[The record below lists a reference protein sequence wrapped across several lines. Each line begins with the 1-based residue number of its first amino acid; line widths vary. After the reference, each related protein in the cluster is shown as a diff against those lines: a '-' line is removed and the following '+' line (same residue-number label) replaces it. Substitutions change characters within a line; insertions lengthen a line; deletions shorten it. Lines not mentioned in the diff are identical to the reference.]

1 MSLANWNSLFWTFTP
16 VSFTES
22 STTGPTPRTA
32 RLDRLVTGGSR
43 VGFFRGGSGK
53 IWPFVSNPISSLRRR
68 RAEKQP
74 AVLQRARSRSWHPAR
89 HATPS
94 SAETA
99 TSCDLNGLP
108 VTQCHAPGSGRGL
121 GLGQAS
127 GTEQQHPTP
136 LLKRKKKKKRR
147 RGERRTGGGEW
158 SPWHNHVGLTYIFI
172 TLSHTI
178 FILNQKRGWAKEEQ
192 CVCGRGGA
200 KGIGTSIEVFLLLFF
215 GGCKYVCA
223 TLDSQCW
230 SKLNPV
236 FFFSFILF
244 LYITLHFY
252 FILWFFVCLFFE
264 GKKRKEKQNRS
275 LTHSG
280 CAVLICG

>member
-1 MSLANWNSLFWTFTP
+1 MFLVSLANWNSLFWTFTL

-43 VGFFRGGSGK
+43 VAFFRGSSGK

-94 SAETA
+94 SAETV

-108 VTQCHAPGSGRGL
+108 LTQCHAPGSGRGL

-127 GTEQQHPTP
+127 ATEQQHPTP
-136 LLKRKKKKKRR
+136 LLKKKKKKKRR

-172 TLSHTI
+172 TLSQFLFWI
-178 FILNQKRGWAKEEQ
+178 KNVGGLKRDNV
-192 CVCGRGGA
+192 CVGHWDINR
-200 KGIGTSIEVFLLLFF
+200 SVF
-215 GGCKYVCA
+215 
-223 TLDSQCW
+223 T
-230 SKLNPV
+230 
-236 FFFSFILF
+236 
-244 LYITLHFY
+244 
-252 FILWFFVCLFFE
+252 FILWRL
-264 GKKRKEKQNRS
+264 
-275 LTHSG
+275 
-280 CAVLICG
+280 

>member
-1 MSLANWNSLFWTFTP
+1 MVDVQHVFLVSLANWNSLFWTFTL

-43 VGFFRGGSGK
+43 VAFFRGSSGK

-94 SAETA
+94 SAETV

-108 VTQCHAPGSGRGL
+108 LTQCHAPGSGRGL

-136 LLKRKKKKKRR
+136 LLKKKKKKETTRRKKNGRR
-147 RGERRTGGGEW
+147 RVESMTQPCW
-158 SPWHNHVGLTYIFI
+158 ANLYFHNTF
-172 TLSHTI
+172 TI
-178 FILNQKRGWAKEEQ
+178 FILNQKRGWAKEGQ
-192 CVCGRGGA
+192 CVCGALGH
-200 KGIGTSIEVFLLLFF
+200 
-215 GGCKYVCA
+215 
-223 TLDSQCW
+223 Q
-230 SKLNPV
+230 
-236 FFFSFILF
+236 
-244 LYITLHFY
+244 
-252 FILWFFVCLFFE
+252 
-264 GKKRKEKQNRS
+264 
-275 LTHSG
+275 
-280 CAVLICG
+280 